1 MVSTFTT
8 WALTKVNELTDK
20 ELRHKNSALVY
31 LDQTTNEL
39 PQIVI
44 MYINYWWPTAFRSTS
59 VQRKIGIIVRAY
71 CQQHDEHAI
80 CTMYESVV
88 VEENHLKT
96 VFRTVPVLFFKY
108 NELFN
113 KYSPTFSMLY
123 GALNAEQQKFY
134 AEKAFNVNGYLI
146 RQLSLEDRTQ
156 ESYDTAVRTSPGVI
170 RYTPKV
176 NRTAGMIEAAVR
188 KSAYVLEYLTI
199 QQQDL
204 FLEKAVLNPG
214 NDDTNWPSDLWNKIY
229 NKIDGRVVFIRVGS
243 SRRWLQ
249 TILNRTN
256 RQKLIELYRKW
267 EQKKNDMA
275 NRWHNEH
282 APR

>member
-1 MVSTFTT
+1 
-8 WALTKVNELTDK
+8 
-20 ELRHKNSALVY
+20 
-31 LDQTTNEL
+31 
-39 PQIVI
+39 
-44 MYINYWWPTAFRSTS
+44 
-59 VQRKIGIIVRAY
+59 
-71 CQQHDEHAI
+71 
-80 CTMYESVV
+80 
-88 VEENHLKT
+88 
-96 VFRTVPVLFFKY
+96 
-108 NELFN
+108 
-113 KYSPTFSMLY
+113 
-123 GALNAEQQKFY
+123 
-134 AEKAFNVNGYLI
+134 
-146 RQLSLEDRTQ
+146 
-156 ESYDTAVRTSPGVI
+156 
-170 RYTPKV
+170 
-176 NRTAGMIEAAVR
+176 MIEAAVR